1 MSSEPGK
8 LERGKLIKF
17 PRIQIPRRNNEEL
30 EFLPAALELIE
41 TPASPLGRAM
51 MWTIVALAVV
61 AMVWACL
68 GKVDI
73 IATAPGRVIPSGQ
86 VKLIQPF
93 EIGVVKAIHVTDGD
107 RVHAGDVLIELD
119 PTTNQAD
126 QERVARDLI
135 QAELDTARLSAAL
148 SGNADSFVT
157 PEGADPALTAAARR
171 QLVSTISQ
179 QQAKI
184 SGIDPQITA
193 KTAERDQAKTT
204 NVKVEASLPI
214 VEKRVAIYNKLADN
228 QYSPKVA
235 ALKAEQ

>member
-1 MSSEPGK
+1 MSSETAK
-8 LERGKLIKF
+8 MERGKLIRF
-17 PRIQIPRRNNEEL
+17 PRIAIPRRNNEEL

-51 MWTIVALAVV
+51 MWTIVALAVI
-61 AMVWACL
+61 ALAWACL

-107 RVHAGDVLIELD
+107 HVRAGDVLIELD

-126 QERVARDLI
+126 QEHVARDLV
-135 QAELDTARLSAAL
+135 QAGLDTARLSAAL
-148 SGNADSFVT
+148 TGSADSFVT
-157 PEGADPALTAAARR
+157 PAGADPVLAAAARR
-171 QLVSTISQ
+171 QLVSMLSQ

-184 SGIDPQITA
+184 AGLDQQIDR
-193 KTAERDQAKTT
+193 KS
-204 NVKVEASLPI
+204 VV
-214 VEKRVAIYNKLADN
+214 
-228 QYSPKVA
+228 
-235 ALKAEQ
+235 